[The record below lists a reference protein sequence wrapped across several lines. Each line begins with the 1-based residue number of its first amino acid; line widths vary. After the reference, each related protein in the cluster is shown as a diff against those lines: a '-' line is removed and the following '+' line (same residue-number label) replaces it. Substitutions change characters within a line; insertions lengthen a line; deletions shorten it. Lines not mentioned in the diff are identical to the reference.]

1 MMLRKLLCA
10 TGVAALAMAGL
21 GTGVAQAEQAP
32 GCSSTVQIGSTAYGA
47 YQGQNAISVKQFK
60 GCNQNWSYI
69 FVWQSFRDKHIAY
82 RAHAD
87 VYVQFDGG
95 MSWGDVDKGG
105 SPVELWSQG
114 TNTLDT
120 CTAASGY
127 IQWDNDKTVAAK
139 TGWRC

>member
-1 MMLRKLLCA
+1 MKLVLA
-10 TGVAALAMAGL
+10 AVAAAALVVTGL
-21 GTGVAQAEQAP
+21 GSGVAQAEQAP
-32 GCSSTVQIGSTAYGA
+32 GCSSTVQIGSTAYGQ
-47 YQGQNAISVKQFK
+47 YQGQDAISVKQFK
-60 GCNQNWSYI
+60 GCGQNWSYVY
-69 FVWQSFRDKHIAY
+69 VWQSFRDKHIAY

-87 VYVQFDGG
+87 IYVQFDGG
-95 MSWGDVDKGG
+95 MSWGDVDRGG